1 MCPGSDVKIEG
12 LPRERPAV
20 MTWCIIVC
28 YRPDVAQ
35 LARLCNHVL
44 GDGAKVI
51 LIDNTEV
58 PYLDGQNLPD
68 GCSLIT
74 LGYNSGIAHA
84 QNVGV
89 AAALAAGATV
99 LVFFDQDS
107 KIGPGF
113 LNHLVSAIAVGTPE
127 IVAPLYVDDVT
138 EITLPSV
145 RLGRYGVPIPV
156 HQVDLSSRYP
166 VDMVISSGTVA
177 TREVFD
183 LAGTFDDGL
192 FIDFVDAEWCLRCRS
207 KQIPIYVVPTAVMRH
222 SIGTRHF
229 RFGPLTIL
237 VHSSSRCYY
246 QIRNGFLLLR
256 KRHVPLVFS
265 LQQIASVLFSRIVL
279 LFRVE
284 NRPDYIKAYLSAMR
298 DGLKG
303 VTGAR
308 PD

>member
-1 MCPGSDVKIEG
+1 
-12 LPRERPAV
+12 
-20 MTWCIIVC
+20 MTCCIIVC

-35 LARLCNHVL
+35 LAGLCNHVL
-44 GDGAKVI
+44 GDNAKVI
-51 LIDNTEV
+51 LVDNSEV
-58 PYLDGQNLPD
+58 PYLDGENVPD
-68 GCSLIT
+68 RCSLIT

-113 LNHLVSAIAVGTPE
+113 LNRLVSAIAVGTPE

-138 EITLPSV
+138 DIALPSV
-145 RLGRYGVPIPV
+145 RVGRYGLPIPV
-156 HQVDLSSRYP
+156 HQVDSSGRYP

-183 LAGTFDDGL
+183 LAGTFDEGL

-222 SIGTRHF
+222 SIGSRHV

-237 VHSSSRCYY
+237 VHSSTRCYY

-284 NRPDYIKAYLSAMR
+284 NRSDYIKAYLSAVR

-303 VTGAR
+303 VAGPR
-308 PD
+308 PA